1 VILGLLCPFY
11 ISKLEFK
18 FKEELQLMPRTEEEY
33 QCLLGEGE
41 ENKSTEGQP
50 GDIHHN
56 MDAYVEVGLQ
66 SQCIENKNCCQHQTL
81 S

>member
-11 ISKLEFK
+11 ITKLEFK
-18 FKEELQLMPRTEEEY
+18 FKEELQLVPHSEEGHMFHLEEED
-33 QCLLGEGE
+33 
-41 ENKSTEGQP
+41 KSTEGQP
-50 GDIHHN
+50 EDINHN

-66 SQCIENKNCCQHQTL
+66 SECIENKNCCQHQTL